1 MAKIGI
7 FLSYYR
13 PWAVSALA
21 FAVYRQVLC
30 DQNYTIRNAPLYM
43 TKSLLGF
50 LSIWALYTVFVYPR
64 LFSPLRRLPQPKVRL
79 IQEGYWGYH

>member
-13 PWAVSALA
+13 PWAASALV
-21 FAVYRQVLC
+21 FAIYRQVLC
-30 DQNYTIRNAPLYM
+30 DQNYTIRNAPLYI

-50 LSIWALYTVFVYPR
+50 LSIWAFYTVFVYPR
-64 LFSPLRRLPQPKVRL
+64 FFSPLRHLPQPKVSEV
-79 IQEGYWGYH
+79 QYVYWVDY